1 MKNIVIIGGGLSGY
15 LLLINLLRFCPNE
28 ELKVIMMEKEAVDRL
43 GVPYSTEDEDHL
55 LNVPACNMSAFS
67 DKKEHFTDWLYRK
80 SFIYSATSFV
90 PRKIYR
96 LYILDIFNRLM
107 EAKASTINVT
117 RLRVE
122 AVDVDM
128 VNKLVLTN
136 QETAVPFD
144 QLVLATGTFAA
155 NHLPLHDKTYMQT
168 AGYFHSAW
176 DNSWAN
182 HIQGNE
188 TVVMIGTGLTM
199 TDTLISLQK
208 TRHNGKAIALSRHGL
223 LPSMHKNYEPYPDFR
238 GEMQAV
244 KTALGM
250 LQVVRSHLRKAKHSG
265 SDWRAVIDVLRPC
278 TSQLWQQLPYAER
291 RAFMEHLRHYWD
303 VCRHRMPETCA
314 DIVSA
319 ALLKEQVRIQAG
331 RITGIQVTAEGRFKI
346 TIRKQGGKEI
356 QQITADI
363 IINCMGP
370 STNYNRISQV
380 LIQNLL
386 QKRLICADP
395 LCLGILCDEE
405 GALIQ
410 EDGYASDC
418 FHTLGAPAKGIL
430 WETTAVPEIRI
441 QAHYLAHKMLKLV
454 KKNIVEN
461 VIR

>member
-1 MKNIVIIGGGLSGY
+1 
-15 LLLINLLRFCPNE
+15 
-28 ELKVIMMEKEAVDRL
+28 MEKDAVDRL

-67 DKKEHFTDWLYRK
+67 DKKEHFTDWLYK
-80 SFIYSATSFV
+80 QSFMYSATSFV

-107 EAKASTINVT
+107 DEKASTINII
-117 RLRVE
+117 RLQAE
-122 AVDVDM
+122 ATDVDM
-128 VNKLVLTN
+128 VNKRILTSEGMAFAFN
-136 QETAVPFD
+136 
-144 QLVLATGTFAA
+144 QLVMAIGTFAA

-168 AGYFHSAW
+168 TGYFHSAW

-182 HIQGNE
+182 YIRGNE
-188 TVVMIGTGLTM
+188 TVVIIGTGLTM

-208 TRHNGKAIALSRHGL
+208 TRHSGKVIALSRHGL
-223 LPSMHKNYEPYPDFR
+223 LPSIHKNYEAYPDFR
-238 GEMQAV
+238 DEMQAV
-244 KTALGM
+244 NTALGM
-250 LQVVRSHLRKAKHSG
+250 LQVVRFHLRKAKHSG
-265 SDWRAVIDVLRPC
+265 SDWRAVIDALRPC
-278 TSQLWQQLPYAER
+278 TSQLWQQLPDTEK

-314 DIVSA
+314 DIVSS

-331 RITGIQVTAEGRFKI
+331 RITEIRVIEGSRFRI
-346 TIRKQGGKEI
+346 TIREQGGKEI
-356 QQITADI
+356 QQIIADI

-370 STNYNRISQV
+370 STNYNHIPQV

-386 QKRLICADP
+386 QKKLISADP

-410 EDGYASDC
+410 EDGCTSDC

-430 WETTAVPEIRI
+430 WETTAVPEIRV

-454 KKNIVEN
+454 KENIIEN
-461 VIR
+461 IIK